1 MKAIEREVARKARA
15 MTRNEVI
22 VRAIEGKLSWI
33 QAAEICGVSPRQM
46 RRLKKRWEQWGYDG
60 LVDGRSGKP
69 RRKRIPLETIEKLCQ
84 LKRERYMDFSVQHF
98 WERATEEH
106 GLKISYT
113 WAKLT
118 LQAAGLAEKSPGR
131 GKYRRRRERRAM
143 CGMMLHLDAST
154 HEWIA
159 GLPMWDLVVVQD
171 DADSRI
177 LYARFV
183 PEESTL
189 STFEALLHVL
199 SQHGRFCEL
208 YTDRASHFCHTP
220 KAAEAPT
227 TEHQGQVSRA
237 LKALGVRQIL
247 ARSPQ
252 ARGRSERTFETIQGR
267 LPQEL
272 REAGITTYEEANVY
286 LERRFVPDFN
296 RRFAVEPADS
306 TSAFIPLVG
315 IDLELLLSVQ
325 HERVVQNDSTVRFH
339 ALVLQLPQTRQRA
352 HYVRCPVLV
361 HHFPDNT
368 LGISYQGSLL
378 ARYSAQGQL
387 ISVPSAPKRRRLR
400 GKTPV
405 ALRAPSL
412 SPRLT
417 KKTGKSTLDSHVQP
431 SGHH

>member
-1 MKAIEREVARKARA
+1 MKEIERQVAREARA
-15 MTRNEVI
+15 VTRNEVI
-22 VRAIEGKLSWI
+22 VRAIEGKLTWI

-60 LVDGRSGKP
+60 LVDGRSGRP
-69 RRKRIPLETIEKLCQ
+69 RRKRIPMETIEKLCQ
-84 LKRERYMDFSVQHF
+84 LRRERYMDFSVQHF
-98 WERATEEH
+98 WEKATEEYK
-106 GLKISYT
+106 LKISYT
-113 WAKLT
+113 WAKLA

-159 GLPMWDLVVVQD
+159 GLPMWDLMLMQD
-171 DADSRI
+171 DADSRT

-183 PEESTL
+183 PEEGTL
-189 STFEALLHVL
+189 PTFQALHHVL
-199 SQHGRFCEL
+199 GQHGRFCEL

-220 KAAEAPT
+220 KAGEAPT

-237 LKALGVRQIL
+237 LKALGIRQIL

-252 ARGRSERTFETIQGR
+252 ARGRSERTFKTIQGR

-296 RRFAVEPADS
+296 RRFAVEPADPGN
-306 TSAFIPLVG
+306 AFIPLVG
-315 IDLELLLSVQ
+315 VDLELLLSVQ

-339 ALVLQLPQTRQRA
+339 GLTVQLPKTRQRA

-361 HHFPDNT
+361 HQFPDNT
-368 LGISYQGSLL
+368 LGVSYQGSLL
-378 ARYSAQGQL
+378 ARYSAQGNL
-387 ISVPSAPKRRRLR
+387 LSVPSAPKRRRPP

-405 ALRAPSL
+405 ALRAPSVF
-412 SPRLT
+412 PGKFKT
-417 KKTGKSTLDSHVQP
+417 KGKPTLDSHVQP